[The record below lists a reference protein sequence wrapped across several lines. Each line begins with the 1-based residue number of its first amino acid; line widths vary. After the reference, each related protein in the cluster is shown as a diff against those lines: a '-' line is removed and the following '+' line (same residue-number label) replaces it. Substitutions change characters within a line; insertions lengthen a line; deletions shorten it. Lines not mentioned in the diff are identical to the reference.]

1 MIKTIKYISVFIKT
15 IILSSLLV
23 GNVYSSQLDP
33 INWCVFDVLG
43 ANGPSKQMVDDYK
56 VRALRWGVVL
66 KTEHY
71 ADEQEAILHFESGD
85 CDLVNLPDFRAR
97 KYNHFTGSIN
107 AVGAIPSY
115 QHLGTVIRTLAKNE
129 AQSLMINDEYE
140 IFGISLVGG
149 MHSFLADRNWTT
161 PESLVGKRISI
172 LEGVEESDYLNKQ
185 SGMVEVVSGLSEV
198 FTNFNN
204 KLVDITVAPLIV
216 YEGLEM
222 YKGLEPNGGISRYPF
237 AMSTMQLVARWEKFP
252 EGTGQKSREHVADSY
267 GSIMRTIKSYEAAIP
282 DKYWFDIP
290 IEGFYHWD
298 NVFSRSRR
306 VLTEQGI
313 YNAKMLKLLT
323 KVRCQ
328 SYPDRAE
335 CR

>member
-1 MIKTIKYISVFIKT
+1 MIKFLKSISIVSKSLVLSTIVASSVHATEISE
-15 IILSSLLV
+15 
-23 GNVYSSQLDP
+23 

-56 VRALRWGVVL
+56 VRALRWGIEL
-66 KTEHY
+66 NTEY
-71 ADEQEAILHFESGD
+71 YSDEEAAMLNFDSGY

-115 QHLGTVIRTLAKNE
+115 QHLGTVIKTLAKPE
-129 AQSLMINDEYE
+129 AQTLMVESEFE
-140 IFGISLVGG
+140 IYGISLIGG
-149 MHSFLADRNWTT
+149 MHSFLADRQWTS

-172 LEGVEESDYLNKQ
+172 LSGVEESDYLNKQ
-185 SGMVEVVSGLSEV
+185 SGLIPIVSGLSEV

-204 KLVDITVAPLIV
+204 KIVDLTVAPLIV

-222 YKGLEPNGGISRYPF
+222 YKGLEPSGGISRYPF

-252 EGTGQKSREHVADSY
+252 VGTGQKSREHVADSY
-267 GSIMRTIKSYEAAIP
+267 GSIMRTIKSYEALIP

-306 VLTEQGI
+306 ELAEQGI
-313 YNAKMLKLLT
+313 YNDKMLKLLK

-328 SYPDRAE
+328 SYSDRAE

>member
-1 MIKTIKYISVFIKT
+1 
-15 IILSSLLV
+15 
-23 GNVYSSQLDP
+23 
-33 INWCVFDVLG
+33 VFDVLG
-43 ANGPSKQMVDDYK
+43 ANGPAKQMVDDYK
-56 VRALRWGVVL
+56 IRALRWGVEL
-66 KTEHY
+66 KTEY
-71 ADEQEAILHFESGD
+71 YDDEQEAIRYFDSGG
-85 CDLVNLPDFRAR
+85 CDLINLPDFRAR

-115 QHLGTVIRTLAKNE
+115 QHLGTVIKTLAKPE
-129 AQSLMINDEYE
+129 AQSLMVNDEYE
-140 IFGISLVGG
+140 IYGISLVGG
-149 MHSFLADRNWTT
+149 MHSFLADRSWTS
-161 PESLVGKRISI
+161 PESLEGKRISI

-185 SGMVEVVSGLSEV
+185 SGMIEVSSDLSEV

-204 KLVDITVAPLIV
+204 KLVDATVAPLII

-237 AMSTMQLVARWEKFP
+237 AMSTMQLIARWEKFP
-252 EGTGQKSREHVADSY
+252 QGTGQRSREHVADSY
-267 GSIMRTIKSYEAAIP
+267 SSIMRTIKEYEEVIP

-290 IEGFYHWD
+290 LEAFYHWD

-306 VLTEQGI
+306 ELTEQGI
-313 YNAKMLKLLT
+313 YNAKMLTLLR

-335 CR
+335 CQ